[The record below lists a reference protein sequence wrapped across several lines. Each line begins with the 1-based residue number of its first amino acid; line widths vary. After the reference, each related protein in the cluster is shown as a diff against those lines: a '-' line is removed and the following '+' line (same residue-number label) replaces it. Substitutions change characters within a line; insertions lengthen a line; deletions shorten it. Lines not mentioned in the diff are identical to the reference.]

1 MKLILNDHIEHL
13 GERGD
18 SVVVKPG
25 YARNYLLPQG
35 LAYLDTPGNRKLFEQ
50 EQGRWEELDLQR
62 RSAAEK
68 VAAEMT
74 GTELL
79 FERRAGEKD
88 VLFGSVTALD
98 ITREL
103 GERGFDIDR
112 RRIQLDH
119 PIKELG
125 TFDVD
130 IQVHREIKVTVPVHV
145 VRPGE
150 KPGAAAEEAA
160 QDDQQVAESA
170 TMEETSA
177 KQETIDTVASEEQA
191 ELPETG
197 VVAE

>member
-18 SVVVKPG
+18 SVAVKPG

-50 EQGRWEELDLQR
+50 EQGRWEELDLHR

-68 VAAEMT
+68 VASDMA

-79 FERRAGEKD
+79 FERRASEKD
-88 VLFGSVTALD
+88 VLFGSVTSLD
-98 ITREL
+98 VVREL
-103 GERGFDIDR
+103 GERGFDLDR
-112 RRIQLDH
+112 RRIQLEH

-125 TFDVD
+125 TFDVG
-130 IQVHREIKVTVPVHV
+130 IQVHRDITVTVPVHV

-150 KPGAAAEEAA
+150 KPGARVEVAPDDEVVADAAKTQEPAVDSVSVDMGATDELAEPSETDVAAE
-160 QDDQQVAESA
+160 
-170 TMEETSA
+170 
-177 KQETIDTVASEEQA
+177 
-191 ELPETG
+191 
-197 VVAE
+197 

>member
-68 VAAEMT
+68 VAADMT

-112 RRIQLDH
+112 RRIQLEH
-119 PIKELG
+119 PIKKLG
-125 TFDVD
+125 SFDVNV
-130 IQVHREIKVTVPVHV
+130 QVHREIKVTVPVHV

-150 KPGAAAEEAA
+150 KPGAAAEAA
-160 QDDQQVAESA
+160 QDDEQAVEAA

-177 KQETIDTVASEEQA
+177 DLETVGTVASEEPA
-191 ELPETG
+191 EFPETD